1 MEKEQMKSEIER
13 KKEKHLRKKLDK
25 QGVILRK
32 SRNTEKPNADDLGGY
47 MLIDKTTNT
56 VVAGSRW
63 ELTLEDIERFV
74 SK

>member
-1 MEKEQMKSEIER
+1 M
-13 KKEKHLRKKLDK
+13 KEKNLRKKLDK

-32 SRNTEKPNADDLGGY
+32 SRNTKNQNADDLCGY